1 MTDSPPPSGR
11 PESAKAALFVLF
23 RPVVF
28 TTCAIGLTL
37 GALLLLHRGGP
48 SPGPDPAPQV
58 AETPVIL
65 PDPAPPP
72 PPVTE
77 ADLKS
82 FNADDF
88 KGFQAGQPPGQAN
101 GQAGPQPQSADSEP
115 PAPDRYQLT
124 LRLEKGDTI
133 EKMLADIDV
142 ADADAKQI
150 ASALQSVLKKRRI
163 AVGEEIELELQTAP
177 GQPDAPQ
184 VLSLSVRP
192 QPEHEYI
199 VKRRDDGSYGGEEKI
214 YRVSPRI
221 VRAQGE
227 RHGSLQQSAIAANV
241 PPQAMLEFIRALTY
255 DVDFQR
261 ELKEGQ
267 KFTVLLEQQVTSDGK
282 ITDPGRLLAG
292 ELHLGKRTVTVI
304 RFRPHNGADQFY
316 NPKGESVVRSFL
328 RTPMDASHVTSRFGM
343 REHPILGYSAM
354 HTGVDFGAPMGTPIL
369 AAGAGRVVMAGY
381 NGGYGLF
388 VKLEHTRDIGTGYG
402 HMSRLGPGIKP
413 GVAVRQ
419 GQVIGFVGSTG
430 MSTGPHLHYEFYRGG
445 HPVNPLAQKFAM
457 QASLGGKDLTR
468 FQGLARQYLAQF
480 KTAPSATASKP
491 ESTAEPAP
499 KAVRAKRQT
508 ANESSQPNIAARSR
522 MVPKKRVD
530 TTLAPSQPA
539 ASDGGAASKPVVK
552 HKSKATAHATHK
564 HKTTK
569 KVAAHHPHKKKAATV
584 RHKKAKPAE
593 IPQVATGN

>member
-11 PESAKAALFVLF
+11 PESPQAALLVLLRPVLF
-23 RPVVF
+23 AIG
-28 TTCAIGLTL
+28 AIGLTL
-37 GALLLLHRGGP
+37 GALVMLHKG
-48 SPGPDPAPQV
+48 SPPPTPLARV

-65 PDPAPPP
+65 PDPGPPP
-72 PPVTE
+72 PAVTD
-77 ADLKS
+77 ADFKS
-82 FNADDF
+82 LTASDF
-88 KGFQAGQPPGQAN
+88 KGFQAGQPSGQPGQQPP
-101 GQAGPQPQSADSEP
+101 QAPDEP

-142 ADADAKQI
+142 PEADAKQI
-150 ASALQSVLKKRRI
+150 AGALQSVLKKRKI
-163 AVGEEIELELQTAP
+163 AVGEEIELEIQTVP
-177 GQPDAPQ
+177 NQPDAPQ

-192 QPEHEYI
+192 QPEHEYV
-199 VKRRDDGSYGGEEKI
+199 VKRHDDGSYGGEEKI

-221 VRAQGE
+221 VLADGE
-227 RHGSLQQSAIAANV
+227 RHGSLQQSGIAANV
-241 PPQAMLEFIRALTY
+241 PPQAMIEFIRALAY

-282 ITDPGRLLAG
+282 VTDPGRLLAG
-292 ELHLGKRTVTVI
+292 ELHLMKRTVTVI
-304 RFRPHNGADQFY
+304 RFRPQNGADQFY

-328 RTPMDASHVTSRFGM
+328 RTPMDASHITSRFGM
-343 REHPILGYSAM
+343 RDHPILGYSAM

-369 AAGAGRVVMAGY
+369 AAGAGKVMMAGY

-402 HMSRLGPGIKP
+402 HRSRLGPGIKP

-457 QASLGGKDLTR
+457 QASLGGKDLAR
-468 FQGLARQYLAQF
+468 FQGLARQYVAQL
-480 KTAPSATASKP
+480 KTAPPATASKP
-491 ESTAEPAP
+491 EGTDETPAA
-499 KAVRAKRQT
+499 KAVPGKRQT
-508 ANESSQPNIAARSR
+508 SRETREQDIAARTR
-522 MVPKKRVD
+522 LVKK
-530 TTLAPSQPA
+530 TPETP
-539 ASDGGAASKPVVK
+539 
-552 HKSKATAHATHK
+552 
-564 HKTTK
+564 
-569 KVAAHHPHKKKAATV
+569 
-584 RHKKAKPAE
+584 E
-593 IPQVATGN
+593 IANGD

>member
-1 MTDSPPPSGR
+1 M
-11 PESAKAALFVLF
+11 
-23 RPVVF
+23 
-28 TTCAIGLTL
+28 
-37 GALLLLHRGGP
+37 
-48 SPGPDPAPQV
+48 
-58 AETPVIL
+58 AETAVVL
-65 PDPAPPP
+65 PDPGPLPPA
-72 PPVTE
+72 VTD
-77 ADLKS
+77 ADFKS
-82 FNADDF
+82 FTANDF
-88 KGFQAGQPPGQAN
+88 RGFQAGQPPGRP
-101 GQAGPQPQSADSEP
+101 GQQPQQAPDEP

-142 ADADAKQI
+142 PEADARQI

-163 AVGEEIELELQTAP
+163 AIGEEIELELQTVP
-177 GQPDAPQ
+177 RQPDAPQ

-192 QPEHEYI
+192 QPDHEYI
-199 VKRRDDGSYGGEEKI
+199 VKRHDDGSYGGEEKI

-221 VRAQGE
+221 VRAEGE
-227 RHGSLQQSAIAANV
+227 RHGSLQQSGIAANV
-241 PPQAMLEFIRALTY
+241 PSQAMLEFIRALAY

-282 ITDPGRLLAG
+282 VTDPGRLLAG

-316 NPKGESVVRSFL
+316 NPRGESVVRSFL
-328 RTPMDASHVTSRFGM
+328 RTPMDASHITSRFGM

-381 NGGYGLF
+381 NGGYGNF

-402 HMSRLGPGIKP
+402 HMSRIGPGIKP
-413 GVAVRQ
+413 GVMVRQ

-457 QASLGGKDLTR
+457 QASLGGKDLAR
-468 FQGLARQYLAQF
+468 FQGFARQYLTQF
-480 KTAPSATASKP
+480 KTAPAATASKP
-491 ESTAEPAP
+491 ESTDETPTAKAAP
-499 KAVRAKRQT
+499 GKRQT
-508 ANESSQPNIAARSR
+508 AKESGQPNIAARSR
-522 MVPKKRVD
+522 IVPKKRTD
-530 TTLAPSQPA
+530 TTIAPSQPA
-539 ASDGGAASKPVVK
+539 LPDESGVSKPVMK
-552 HKSKATAHATHK
+552 HKAKTTVHK

-569 KVAAHHPHKKKAATV
+569 KVAAHPPHKTKIAAT
-584 RHKKAKPAE
+584 RHKKPKPAT
-593 IPQVATGN
+593 PQVATDN

>member
-28 TTCAIGLTL
+28 TICAIGLTL
-37 GALLLLHRGGP
+37 GALVFLHRGSP
-48 SPGPDPAPQV
+48 PPGPDPATQV
-58 AETPVIL
+58 AETPVVL

-77 ADLKS
+77 ADLRS
-82 FNADDF
+82 FNASDF
-88 KGFQAGQPPGQAN
+88 KGFQAGQPTGRPGT
-101 GQAGPQPQSADSEP
+101 QPSQPADSEP

-142 ADADAKQI
+142 AAADAKQI
-150 ASALQSVLKKRRI
+150 AGALQSVLKKRRI
-163 AVGEEIELELQTAP
+163 AVGEEIELELQTVP
-177 GQPDAPQ
+177 SQPDAPQ

-192 QPEHEYI
+192 QPEHE
-199 VKRRDDGSYGGEEKI
+199 
-214 YRVSPRI
+214 
-221 VRAQGE
+221 
-227 RHGSLQQSAIAANV
+227 
-241 PPQAMLEFIRALTY
+241 FIRALAY
-255 DVDFQR
+255 DVDFKR

-354 HTGVDFGAPMGTPIL
+354 HTGVDFGAPTGTPIL

-402 HMSRLGPGIKP
+402 HMSRLGPG
-413 GVAVRQ
+413 
-419 GQVIGFVGSTG
+419 
-430 MSTGPHLHYEFYRGG
+430 
-445 HPVNPLAQKFAM
+445 
-457 QASLGGKDLTR
+457 
-468 FQGLARQYLAQF
+468 
-480 KTAPSATASKP
+480 
-491 ESTAEPAP
+491 
-499 KAVRAKRQT
+499 
-508 ANESSQPNIAARSR
+508 
-522 MVPKKRVD
+522 
-530 TTLAPSQPA
+530 
-539 ASDGGAASKPVVK
+539 
-552 HKSKATAHATHK
+552 
-564 HKTTK
+564 
-569 KVAAHHPHKKKAATV
+569 
-584 RHKKAKPAE
+584 
-593 IPQVATGN
+593 